1 MTKYLYVIET
11 ETGGAFVTLRT
22 KKAAIKRFETITNM
36 YKSNYDYYMKRASE
50 NKNKKLHNQYLKY
63 ANHYNR
69 TWKLTAYRIAAKQE
83 VMISEIP

>member
-36 YKSNYDYYMKRASE
+36 YKSNYDYYNYMFR
-50 NKNKKLHNQYLKY
+50 LP
-63 ANHYNR
+63 
-69 TWKLTAYRIAAKQE
+69 
-83 VMISEIP
+83 IS